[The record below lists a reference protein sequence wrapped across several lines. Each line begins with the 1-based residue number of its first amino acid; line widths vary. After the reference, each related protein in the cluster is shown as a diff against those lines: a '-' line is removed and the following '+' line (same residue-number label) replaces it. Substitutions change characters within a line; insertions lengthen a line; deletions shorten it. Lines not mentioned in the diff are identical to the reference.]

1 VARGSVRVA
10 VTPSSQSSK
19 RPHIIRGAPR
29 TVPEMQLDVLGIR
42 NFYLRVHVTI
52 GASPSTADVPFSD
65 DSTRNRPPV
74 DLPVERNQDLS
85 GGTRIALK
93 SNPMRGVF
101 ADLRYAAGVL
111 RRSPSLTAVAVLT
124 LALGIAATTTVFGW
138 IDGMVLHPFRGATD
152 DGQLA
157 VLESVRASGIETPSV
172 SYADSRDFQDNLRSI
187 SGLALNQK
195 APASIGDVE
204 NPYSAWFELVSGN
217 YFEVL
222 GVKPILGRTFAREE
236 YGDKAKAFTAVISYR
251 LWQNYFRG
259 DPSILGRTV
268 HLNRQRVTIVGVAPP
283 EFQGDFPGV
292 ALDVWV
298 PVPLAGEGERG
309 ARHFGAIVRLKP
321 GVSVAQASAEAATV
335 AARLSRAFPKTN
347 EGVGARIVPIWKA
360 QEGLSGILAAPLAI
374 LGAACGLVLL
384 IACANVANLLLAR
397 SASRQ
402 REFGIRVA
410 LGAGPGR
417 LRRQLFS
424 ESLLLAAL
432 ATLAAL
438 PLALWFQNLPVYLV
452 PPTGLPV
459 YFNGYPSARVFLFAA
474 LVCLV
479 SAQISGLP
487 PAFQS
492 LRRNVVDALKRGGRS
507 ETQSGHSRR
516 ISGLLVIAEV
526 GLALAALVTL
536 GLFLR
541 SLYGLQNTA
550 AGFDH
555 RNVTVC
561 RLFLATNN
569 YTPSEEQQFSRQLRE
584 RLLES
589 PGVTG
594 AAYSDSIPLGFGLG
608 KWNDVIVEGYAARRG
623 ENLGVHHASVSP
635 GYFDVLRMPLLAGR
649 DFKPEDNENAPRVM
663 IVNETFAERFFDGR
677 VPVGRR
683 VQIYGKPFTIV
694 GMVKDSKYLSLSE
707 APQPYFYMSFDQ
719 VHYGSGENGVAFYA
733 RTDRAASGLV
743 PVLRH
748 EMSAID
754 PNSAGLTAMA
764 LSDYISAAWFGPRLA
779 SLFLGV
785 LGLIAL
791 LLAGVGLYGVM
802 AYSVSQR
809 TREIGIRMALGADSI
824 GVLRMVMRRGLL
836 LALSGIAAG
845 LVIALASAPLIAPL
859 LYHVSPADPVSI
871 AGAALFLIVV
881 AVIASLIPALRA
893 TRLDPILA
901 LHEE

>member
-1 VARGSVRVA
+1 
-10 VTPSSQSSK
+10 
-19 RPHIIRGAPR
+19 
-29 TVPEMQLDVLGIR
+29 
-42 NFYLRVHVTI
+42 
-52 GASPSTADVPFSD
+52 
-65 DSTRNRPPV
+65 
-74 DLPVERNQDLS
+74 
-85 GGTRIALK
+85 
-93 SNPMRGVF
+93 MRGILE
-101 ADLRYAAGVL
+101 DLRYAAGVL
-111 RRSPSLTAVAVLT
+111 RRTPAWTAVAVLT
-124 LALGIAATTTVFGW
+124 LALGIAVTTTVFGW

-157 VLESVRASGIETPSV
+157 VLESVRAGGIEAPSV
-172 SYADSRDFQDNLRSI
+172 SYADSRDFEDSLRSI

-195 APASIGDVE
+195 APASIGDGE

-217 YFEVL
+217 YFDVF
-222 GVKPILGRTFAREE
+222 GVKPILGRTFTREE

-251 LWQNYFRG
+251 LWQNYFQG
-259 DPSILGRTV
+259 DRSILGRIV
-268 HLNRQRVTIVGVAPP
+268 RINRHPVTIVGVAPP

-298 PVPLAGEGERG
+298 PAPLAGERERD
-309 ARHFGAIVRLKP
+309 ARRFGAIVRLKP
-321 GVSVAQASAEAATV
+321 GVSVSQASAEAATV
-335 AARLSRAFPKTN
+335 AARLAVAFPKTN

-360 QEGLSGILAAPLAI
+360 QEGASSILAAPMAI

-402 REFGIRVA
+402 REFGIRAA
-410 LGAGPGR
+410 LGASPGR
-417 LRRQLFS
+417 LSRQLFS
-424 ESLLLAAL
+424 ESLLLATL
-432 ATLAAL
+432 ATLAGL
-438 PLALWFQNLPVYLV
+438 PLALWFQNLPVQLV
-452 PPTGLPV
+452 PPTGIPV
-459 YFNGYPSARVFLFAA
+459 YFNVYPSARVFLFAA

-492 LRRNVVDALKRGGRS
+492 VRQSVVDALKQGGRGD
-507 ETQSGHSRR
+507 TQSGHSRR
-516 ISGLLVIAEV
+516 ISGLLVMAEV

-541 SLYGLQNTA
+541 SLYALQNTP

-555 RNVTVC
+555 RNVIVC
-561 RLFLATNN
+561 RLFLTTNN

-589 PGVTG
+589 PGVTS

-608 KWNDVIVEGYAARRG
+608 KWNDITVEGYAPRRG

-635 GYFDVLRMPLLAGR
+635 GYFDVLKMPLLAGR
-649 DFKPEDNENAPRVM
+649 DFKAEDDENAPRVM
-663 IVNETFAERFFDGR
+663 IVNESFARRFFDGR
-677 VPVGRR
+677 DPVGRR
-683 VQIYGKPFTIV
+683 VQIYSKPFTIV
-694 GMVKDSKYLSLSE
+694 GMVKDSKYFSLSE

-733 RTDRAASGLV
+733 RTDRDARGFL
-743 PVLRH
+743 PVLRR

-809 TREIGIRMALGADSI
+809 TREIGIRMALGADPK

-845 LVIALASAPLIAPL
+845 LAISLAATPQLAPL
-859 LYHVSPADPVSI
+859 LYRVSPMDPISI
-871 AGAALFLIVV
+871 AGAALFLIAV
-881 AVIASLIPALRA
+881 AVLASLLPALRA
-893 TRLDPILA
+893 TRVDPILA
-901 LHEE
+901 LRQE